1 MSTEFVAPCGLYC
14 GVCLDRVVN
23 KVCHGCGCTCG
34 ACAGQWHH
42 EHCDISQCTV
52 KRRIETC
59 ADCDD
64 FPCSRLIKFTFEPCG
79 ENHRSVLE
87 NLRRIQKVGKA
98 RFLAEQEEL
107 FADDKARYSWAFA
120 EHEAGERWQ
129 RFERW
134 MKQAQEQH
142 PESS

>member
-1 MSTEFVAPCGLYC
+1 MIFRA
-14 GVCLDRVVN
+14 
-23 KVCHGCGCTCG
+23 
-34 ACAGQWHH
+34 AG
-42 EHCDISQCTV
+42 I
-52 KRRIETC
+52 
-59 ADCDD
+59 
-64 FPCSRLIKFTFEPCG
+64 IKFTFEPCG
-79 ENHRSVLE
+79 ENHRPVLE

-134 MKQAQEQH
+134 MKRHRSSILRAIMSPARGRAPVRGPIRGLVRVAAPDAAAQTR
-142 PESS
+142 PAPPG